1 MLYGYLRF
9 SDEEI
14 RGSHKLSRHSYKH
27 LGTERKTARKGER
40 PLLYSHLY
48 HATVHLVHQKRL
60 IPIGLVFFFSLL
72 FCPFM
77 RRRNIELGTFQM

>member
-14 RGSHKLSRHSYKH
+14 RGTHKLSRHSYKH
-27 LGTERKTARKGER
+27 LGMERKTARKGER

-48 HATVHLVHQKRL
+48 HATVRLVHQKIL
-60 IPIGLVFFFSLL
+60 IPIGLISVFFFSNCCSALS
-72 FCPFM
+72 
-77 RRRNIELGTFQM
+77 